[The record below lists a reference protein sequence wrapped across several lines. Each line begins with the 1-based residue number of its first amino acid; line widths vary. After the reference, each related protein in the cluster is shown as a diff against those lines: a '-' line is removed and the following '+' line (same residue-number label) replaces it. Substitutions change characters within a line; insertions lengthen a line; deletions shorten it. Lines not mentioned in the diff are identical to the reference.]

1 LLGRKEHDMRTT
13 FRLIGGIAALALM
26 LSALPGLTPAEDA
39 KPPQSPEELAKAFEQ
54 AGQPGPEHATL
65 KPLVGKWTYTCKF
78 WMDPSQPPMES
89 QGTIE
94 RTWVLGGR
102 FLEEKVTGT
111 TFEGKPGFEGFGL
124 IGYDNG
130 RQKYTSS
137 WVCNACTGTCN
148 GLGAA
153 NSSGTRFTFETE
165 SYCPLRKEVVKGRE
179 ELRIVNDNRTI
190 AESYQIID
198 GKEVKM
204 MELVSLR
211 KK

>member
-1 LLGRKEHDMRTT
+1 MRTT
-13 FRLIGGIAALALM
+13 LRLIGGIAALALVV
-26 LSALPGLTPAEDA
+26 SAVPGVTPAEDA
-39 KPPQSPEELAKAFEQ
+39 KPPQDPQELVKALEE
-54 AGQPGPEHATL
+54 AGKPGPEHAKL
-65 KPLVGKWTYTCKF
+65 QPLVGTWTYTCKF

-137 WVCNACTGTCN
+137 WACNSCTSTCN
-148 GLGAA
+148 GLGSAD
-153 NSSGTRFTFETE
+153 SSGTRFTFETE
-165 SYCPLRKEVVKGRE
+165 SFCPLQKKVVKGRE
-179 ELRIVNDNRTI
+179 ELRLVTDDRTV